1 MPQQERPTMTSLF
14 AIFGLCAGLLLVPV
28 TALQAQT
35 EAPRDLRDLRYCE
48 LIVMKRDGISLKTT
62 VYNTLG
68 QNDCPAE
75 AWQAITADAAETQFD
90 ALKVVLN
97 GPRYWVL
104 DGIVASGATA
114 EGETVTVGGLG
125 FTARAV
131 LELSLFDLRTKPYQ
145 ERAVNRS
152 TQWIYAAGKPMFL
165 LQGPDGARYAM
176 QSYAQIVDKTQTYD
190 DLASLA
196 DRLALP
202 AGWSFA
208 VSVPDA
214 DMTYPAAGQA
224 IVVQDELDNTYQ
236 KLPAGQ

>member
-1 MPQQERPTMTSLF
+1 MPLKSAATF
-14 AIFGLCAGLLLVPV
+14 ALCAGLSLVSASG
-28 TALQAQT
+28 ALAQT
-35 EAPRDLRDLRYCE
+35 DAPKELRNLRYCE
-48 LIVMKRDGISLKTT
+48 LIVMKRDGISLQTT

-68 QNDCPAE
+68 QNDCPEE
-75 AWQAITADAAETQFD
+75 AWESITASAAETQFD

-104 DGIVASGATA
+104 DGILASGATA

-131 LELSLFDLRTKPYQ
+131 LDLSLFDLRSKPYQ
-145 ERAVNRS
+145 ERAVNRT
-152 TQWIYAAGKPMFL
+152 TQWIYSAGKPMFL
-165 LQGPDGARYAM
+165 LQGPDGAKYAM

-190 DLASLA
+190 DLANLA
-196 DRLALP
+196 DRLTLP

-224 IVVQDELDNTYQ
+224 IVVQDDLDNTYQ

>member
-1 MPQQERPTMTSLF
+1 MPLNSAAAFFLS
-14 AIFGLCAGLLLVPV
+14 AGLSVV
-28 TALQAQT
+28 TGSAVLAQT
-35 EAPRDLRDLRYCE
+35 DVPRELRDLRYCE
-48 LIVMKRDGISLKTT
+48 LIVMKRNGISLQTT

-75 AWQAITADAAETQFD
+75 AWQAITASAAETQFD

-104 DGIVASGATA
+104 DGIQASGATA
-114 EGETVTVGGLG
+114 DGGTVTVGGLG

-131 LELSLFDLRTKPYQ
+131 LDLSLFDLRSKPYQ
-145 ERAVNRS
+145 ERAVNRT
-152 TQWIYAAGKPMFL
+152 TQWIYSAGKPMFL
-165 LQGPDGARYAM
+165 LQGPDGSKYAM

-196 DRLALP
+196 ERLKLP

-208 VSVPDA
+208 VSIPAA

-224 IVVQDELDNTYQ
+224 IVVQDDLDNTYQ

>member
-1 MPQQERPTMTSLF
+1 MPLKSAATF
-14 AIFGLCAGLLLVPV
+14 ALCAGLSLVSASG
-28 TALQAQT
+28 ALAQT
-35 EAPRDLRDLRYCE
+35 DAPKELRNLRYCE
-48 LIVMKRDGISLKTT
+48 LIVMKRDGISLQTT

-68 QNDCPAE
+68 QNDCPAD
-75 AWQAITADAAETQFD
+75 AWEAITASAAETQFD

-104 DGIVASGATA
+104 DGILASGATA

-131 LELSLFDLRTKPYQ
+131 LDLSLFDLRSKPYQ
-145 ERAVNRS
+145 ERAVNRT
-152 TQWIYAAGKPMFL
+152 TQWIYSAGKPMFL
-165 LQGPDGARYAM
+165 LQGPDGSKYAM

-196 DRLALP
+196 DRLTLP

-224 IVVQDELDNTYQ
+224 IVVQDDLDNTYQ

>member
-1 MPQQERPTMTSLF
+1 ML
-14 AIFGLCAGLLLVPV
+14 
-28 TALQAQT
+28 AQT
-35 EAPRDLRDLRYCE
+35 GVPRDLRDLRYCE
-48 LIVMKRDGISLKTT
+48 LIVMKRDGISLQTT

-75 AWQAITADAAETQFD
+75 AWQAITASAAETQFD

-104 DGIVASGATA
+104 DGIQASGATA
-114 EGETVTVGGLG
+114 EGETVMVGGLG

-131 LELSLFDLRTKPYQ
+131 LDLSLFDLRSKPYQ
-145 ERAVNRS
+145 ERAVNRT
-152 TQWIYAAGKPMFL
+152 TQWIYSAGKPMFL
-165 LQGPDGARYAM
+165 LQGPDGSKYAM

-196 DRLALP
+196 ERLNLP

-208 VSVPDA
+208 VSIPAA
-214 DMTYPAAGQA
+214 DMTYPATGQA
-224 IVVQDELDNTYQ
+224 IVVQDDLDNTYQ

>member
-1 MPQQERPTMTSLF
+1 MPSNSAAAVFL
-14 AIFGLCAGLLLVPV
+14 AAGLSLVTGSALL
-28 TALQAQT
+28 AQT
-35 EAPRDLRDLRYCE
+35 DARRDLRDLRYCE
-48 LIVMKRDGISLKTT
+48 LLVMKRDGISLQAT
-62 VYNTLG
+62 VYNTMG

-75 AWQAITADAAETQFD
+75 AWQGITAAAAKAQFD

-104 DGIVASGATA
+104 DGIQASGATA

-131 LELSLFDLRTKPYQ
+131 LDLSLFDLRSKPYQ
-145 ERAVNRS
+145 ERAVNRT
-152 TQWIYAAGKPMFL
+152 TQWIYSAGKPMFL
-165 LQGPDGARYAM
+165 LQGPDGAKYAM

-196 DRLALP
+196 ERLALP
-202 AGWSFA
+202 TGWSFA

-224 IVVQDELDNTYQ
+224 IVVQDDLDNTYQ
-236 KLPAGQ
+236 KLPDGQ